1 MLKGSIVGL
10 GKMGLSHAAILG
22 AMPDVEMVGLCDSS
36 SLVLDAFRK
45 LSSLPVFDDFDK
57 MLKQTSPDFLV
68 VATPTKYHFEMVK
81 KALDKGIHVFCE
93 KPFSLDPAQGEEL
106 RVLAEAKG
114 LVNQVGYHNHFIG
127 TFRELKKM
135 VAAHAIGEIAYF
147 QGEAY
152 GPVVLKPKG
161 DSWRSKPSDGGGCLF
176 DYASHV
182 LNLVQGV
189 LGNTREVLS
198 SVLKPIHS
206 KSVDDAVYAMLRLE
220 TGLAGT
226 ILVNWS
232 DDTHRKMTTSVTLAG
247 TEGKIYCDA
256 TELRVFVRN
265 ARPELGLE
273 KGWNIRYITDLA
285 TPVDYYLRGE
295 EYSDQLAS
303 FVRCVREGRT
313 PLVNRFADAVA
324 TDKTIR
330 MILDKAG

>member
-1 MLKGSIVGL
+1 MLKGAIVGL

-36 SLVLDAFRK
+36 GLVLDAFRK
-45 LSSLPVFDDFDK
+45 LSSLPVFDDYEK
-57 MLKQTSPDFLV
+57 MLKQTSPDFVV
-68 VATPTKYHFEMVK
+68 VATPTKFHYEMVK
-81 KALDKGIHVFCE
+81 SALEKGVHVFCE
-93 KPFSLDPAQGEEL
+93 KPFCLDPKQGWEL
-106 RVLAEAKG
+106 ETMARAKN
-114 LVNQVGYHNHFIG
+114 LVNQVGYHNHFLG
-127 TFRELKKM
+127 TFQELKKM
-135 VAAHAIGEIAYF
+135 VAQKAIGEIVHF

-189 LGNTREVLS
+189 LGNTQEVLA

-206 KSVDDAVYAMLRLE
+206 KSVEDAVYAMLKLE

-226 ILVNWS
+226 IMVNWS
-232 DDTHRKMTTSVTLAG
+232 DDTHRKMTTSITLSG

-256 TELRVFVRN
+256 TEIRVYLRN
-265 ARPELGLE
+265 ARPDLKLE
-273 KGWNIRYITDLA
+273 RGWNIQYITELA
-285 TPVDYYLRGE
+285 TPVDFYLRGE

-303 FVRCVREGRT
+303 FVKCVAAKRPACFNTFAEG
-313 PLVNRFADAVA
+313 LA

-330 MILDKAG
+330 MILDKAA